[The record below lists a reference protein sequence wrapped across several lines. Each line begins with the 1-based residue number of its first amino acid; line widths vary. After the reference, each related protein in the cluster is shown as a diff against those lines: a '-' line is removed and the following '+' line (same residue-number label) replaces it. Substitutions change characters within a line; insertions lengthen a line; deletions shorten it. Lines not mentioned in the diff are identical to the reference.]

1 MVKLQHATRR
11 LGAGDD
17 GTILVG
23 PRRYTLDAT
32 GAVEVAEADAAM
44 MLQGA
49 NWSRA
54 AGGGM
59 VLHPTPAAAAV
70 VPPRA
75 VVPPSAAVEPVAVVE
90 PAQQTDEDPD
100 EGVNYDA
107 MDLDALRAYAAKVGL
122 NLPRASRLA
131 LITAL
136 KRAEE

>member
-23 PRRYTLDAT
+23 PRRYTLDAS
-32 GAVEVAEADAAM
+32 GAVEVTEADASM

-54 AGGGM
+54 AGGAVGA
-59 VLHPTPAAAAV
+59 VPAASAV
-70 VPPRA
+70 LPPRA
-75 VVPPSAAVEPVAVVE
+75 VVLPSAAAEPIAVVE
-90 PAQQTDEDPD
+90 PAQQTDDDPD
-100 EGVNYDA
+100 EGVSYDA

-122 NLPRASRLA
+122 NLPRASRIA